1 MLANRVNEI
10 TISTTMMVAAEAKK
24 LKAKGVDIIDLSVG
38 EPDFHTPNQIK
49 DAGKIAIDENRTRY
63 TLNQG
68 TVELRTA
75 IAQKLKRENNLE
87 YTLNEIIVSNGAK
100 QSVFNSIFALINP
113 GDEVII
119 SAPYWVSYPS
129 MISLAGGKSVV
140 IHTDETTGFKIT
152 PDMLLKVITE
162 KTKLLIICNPS
173 NPTGAVYTQKELSD
187 LADIVINYNLYVL
200 ADEIYEKLVY
210 DEARFFSFASVA
222 PELKDR
228 TIVVNGVSKSY
239 AMTGWRV
246 GYAAAS
252 EDIISAMNKIQ
263 SHTTSHASSISQH
276 AAIEAIAGSQHVIKE
291 MLNEFKERRD
301 FFLNAISSINGI
313 NCYKPDGS
321 FYLFPNITF
330 YLNKKYNNKKIE
342 TSIDLAMFLLSE
354 SHVAVVPGS
363 AFGGEGYLRMS
374 YSTSM
379 NNLKEAFNRIK
390 LGLEK
395 IL

>member
-10 TISTTMMVAAEAKK
+10 TISPTMMVAAEAKK
-24 LKAKGVDIIDLSVG
+24 LKARGVDIIDLSVG

-119 SAPYWVSYPS
+119 SAPHWVSYPS

-152 PDMLLKVITE
+152 PDMLLRVITE

-187 LADIVINYNLYVL
+187 LADIVIKYNLYVL

-222 PELKDR
+222 PELKNR